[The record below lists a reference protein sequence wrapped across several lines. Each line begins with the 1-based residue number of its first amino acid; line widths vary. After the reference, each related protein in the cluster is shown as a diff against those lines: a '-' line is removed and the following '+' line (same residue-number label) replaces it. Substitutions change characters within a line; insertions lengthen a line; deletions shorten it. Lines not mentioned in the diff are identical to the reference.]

1 MVLKLTEGFGLMEAS
16 VMEFEDTDLNGQ
28 WAVMTR
34 QGVVM
39 RMIDC
44 CEKTEG
50 EEVVF
55 VSPVFSAF
63 DLLKPSS
70 GTFALHLYCW
80 DDLDHPSVV
89 QEEVCSA

>member
-1 MVLKLTEGFGLMEAS
+1 
-16 VMEFEDTDLNGQ
+16 
-28 WAVMTR
+28 MTR

-70 GTFALHLYCW
+70 GTFALHLYC
-80 DDLDHPSVV
+80 
-89 QEEVCSA
+89 